1 MGAGGYRPAAG
12 RSAEVA
18 ELERDAMAAGLFD
31 PDRVPGGSGTVE
43 PDSADPRLRLRLPV
57 PPRTVD
63 EFYQDLG
70 CPFEDSKTGDRIT
83 ELAPYQ
89 KRTLENLRRH
99 RKLLVLKSQK
109 IGLSSLG
116 IVATLHEALTRCQ
129 GYEIIIMAQSR
140 EKIIE
145 HGRDMVKFIQDSPY
159 KDYLIEK
166 QWQVPG
172 ALKNELTSMWH
183 IYLQN
188 RDLTSLRPT
197 HIYLLHPSSRQIA
210 SLKRVKH
217 IWASDI
223 TIVDD
228 VAQSQESTF
237 MALLSRLIMTEGNI
251 FIECPTVGNLGPI
264 FRLDQKFQDAVKAGV
279 MDRETGRVLRP
290 EEMPPAVAAHTFF
303 VDRIPVQEAVDAGV
317 MGQDAVEALRVDH
330 GPMFS
335 AYFEADWFAGD
346 AAWFG
351 RHQLRA
357 GTEEA
362 AALLEDRHMP
372 PAPIPQYPP
381 PRGTTGLPDL
391 GEIQIPDQTKFS
403 DCAWFIGLDPA
414 ARRDNFGIV
423 VYGLFPKP
431 EDNES
436 AWSPFLRD
444 VFDIDHPNMTET
456 ITWVQNVLFR
466 IYPPRIAIIDAT
478 RDTPVAEELSEK
490 YGEERCVALSVT
502 NQANYNMFL
511 NAYKVFTESDKG
523 SHEWP
528 LLGVVRDERK
538 KAAIRTYK
546 DQLSTERA
554 TYTDEGRVKFE
565 KPQGMK
571 NDVSRAGIMALE
583 AVRQFQMGRL
593 GNPDARGGADMP
605 FTGAGAAD
613 QSIIDQADVVLLAEA
628 DRRADEQ
635 AEFDAEEEERY
646 GTGIAQIVD

>member
-1 MGAGGYRPAAG
+1 M
-12 RSAEVA
+12 
-18 ELERDAMAAGLFD
+18 
-31 PDRVPGGSGTVE
+31 
-43 PDSADPRLRLRLPV
+43 
-57 PPRTVD
+57 
-63 EFYQDLG
+63 G
-70 CPFEDSKTGDRIT
+70 CPFEDSKTGESIT

-89 KRTLENLRRH
+89 LRTCENLRRH

-129 GYEIIIMAQSR
+129 GYEIIIMAQSSD
-140 EKIIE
+140 KIKE
-145 HGRDMVKFIQDSPY
+145 HGRDMVNFIENSRY
-159 KDYLIEK
+159 SDYLIK
-166 QWQVPG
+166 KKAQVPG
-172 ALKNELTSMWH
+172 SQKNEVTSMWH

-237 MALLSRLIMTEGNI
+237 MALLSRLILTEGTI

-264 FRLDQKFQDAVKAGV
+264 FRLDAKFQELCKAGII
-279 MDRETGRVLRP
+279 DRATGKVLR
-290 EEMPPAVAAHTFF
+290 EKELPPAVAAHTFF

-317 MGQDAVEALRVDH
+317 MGTDAVEALKIDH
-330 GPMFS
+330 GPMFP
-335 AYFEADWFAGD
+335 AYFEADWFAGN
-346 AAWFG
+346 AAWFT
-351 RHQLRA
+351 RHQLRD

-362 AALLEDRHMP
+362 ARLLEDIDDP
-372 PAPIPQYPP
+372 PAMIQEYPP
-381 PRGTTGLPDL
+381 PRGMVGLPDL
-391 GEIQIPDQTKFS
+391 GEIQIPNQEKFR

-444 VFDIDHPNMTET
+444 VFDIDHPNLTET
-456 ITWVQNVLFR
+456 VTWVQNVLFR
-466 IYPPRIAIIDAT
+466 IYPPRIAVIDAT
-478 RDTPVAEELSEK
+478 RDTPIAEELSEK
-490 YGEERCVALSVT
+490 YGEERCIALSVT
-502 NQANYNMFL
+502 NQANYDMFL

-528 LLGVVRDERK
+528 LLGRVRDARK
-538 KAAIRTYK
+538 IAAIRTYK
-546 DQLSTERA
+546 DQLAHERA
-554 TYTDEGRVKFE
+554 TYTDEGRVKFA
-565 KPQGMK
+565 KPEGMK
-571 NDVSRAGIMALE
+571 NDLSRAGIMALE
-583 AVRQFQMGRL
+583 AVRLFQRGRL
-593 GNPDARGGADMP
+593 GNPEGRGSESYEQRGGGRADTSVVQEMD
-605 FTGAGAAD
+605 AAR
-613 QSIIDQADVVLLAEA
+613 LAEA
-628 DRRADEQ
+628 DAEEERQR
-635 AEFDAEEEERY
+635 EFDADEEEKY
-646 GTGIAQIVD
+646 GTDGAAAMSMRDSNFDAEPEY